1 MDEFNAAEPPAEDD
15 TSAPHE
21 PADDSLAFEDLTLGQ
36 ALGYLIV
43 RPVTTGRA
51 LWRVLARA
59 EDADHAGVN
68 VPHDA
73 GDAVPGD
80 VRWTVRSRVAPG
92 RGLSL
97 AWLDAAQ
104 RRVWGPLIAL
114 AVAILL
120 ALRGG
125 SVLLNAALDPAS
137 HMTRD
142 TNGAA
147 FWFVL
152 AGAMVVGCALYESRD
167 WWVRRFPQVAAWL
180 GRAPVGG
187 DGDDIADAAPAAPD
201 AVAAKVPAASAFS
214 PAALRAWLDRAVFQ
228 LALIPLAVGLSLLA
242 YTQNVLTNSQ
252 GRVVDVVLTGGG
264 ALAWALSIAV
274 WIVVL
279 GVGVRGLPGR
289 VRAVLRSDPDWG
301 ERLASAVRG
310 IDAPLVALFGVT
322 LFGLWFRLLD
332 LELTPPEMTS
342 DHIEK
347 LLDALRVHEGYYAVF
362 FPNNGGREAFQMYVV
377 AFVADTLGVGFNF
390 NALKW
395 ATVIEGVITLPVVFW
410 MAQQVIGQASARERQ
425 IGRWVGVAL
434 AWLLA
439 VSAWHLMLSRL
450 GLRIVLTPL
459 TTALVI
465 GFLARAMR
473 YNRARDYLA
482 LGAVLGAGF
491 YFYQANRM
499 LPPVVVAGMA
509 LAMLNTARRWR
520 DLPNLVAQM
529 VLVGL
534 VAALPVAAYMLAGA
548 RAVDLLPV
556 VAGAWLAAVALW
568 LRADHTSEPRSEA
581 WRYAGGLLMVV
592 VIALALY
599 VPMYHYSR
607 LYPDQYWNRTQGR
620 LFGENAFVRVNE
632 NGVTVAYEPTRREQ
646 AERFWD
652 RRDVF
657 IENYRD
663 ALRMYHWEGDAAWI
677 NNAGGRPALDGVAG
691 GLLMLGAVIWTVW
704 TLRRRDAVWWLL
716 PVTVIVM
723 LLPSALTLAYT
734 IENPSFTRTSGTIP
748 AIFMLAALPLGLL
761 LWRVSHVPGRV
772 WGMSLGALAAL
783 AILAGVLGSA
793 LDWNRDNFFTHYHLS
808 YSNSWKPYREIARP
822 LRSFAEGEGSYGN
835 AFMVAY
841 PHWLDHRILGAMAGD
856 IRWPNGLV
864 ERSDLPL
871 AIQRNAGTPYAYD
884 PARPLFV
891 MYHADDDATE
901 SYLRE
906 LFPDGEVRRY
916 AYTWQTGIDTVSEG
930 AFFIYTVR
938 AGTLAE

>member
-15 TSAPHE
+15 ISAPPE
-21 PADDSLAFEDLTLGQ
+21 PADDGLAFEDLTLGQ
-36 ALGYLIV
+36 ALGYLVV
-43 RPVTTGRA
+43 RPVATGRR
-51 LWRVLARA
+51 LWGVLARTELA
-59 EDADHAGVN
+59 DRAGGHVLRDTEDAVQD
-68 VPHDA
+68 
-73 GDAVPGD
+73 D
-80 VRWTVRSRVAPG
+80 VRWTVRSQVAPG

-97 AWLDAAQ
+97 TWRDVAQ

-114 AVAILL
+114 VVAILL
-120 ALRGG
+120 VLRGG
-125 SVLLNAALDPAS
+125 SVLLNAALNPAT

-147 FWFVL
+147 VWFVL
-152 AGAMVVGCALYESRD
+152 ASAVVVGCALYESRD
-167 WWVRRFPQVAAWL
+167 WWARRFPPIAAWL
-180 GRAPVGG
+180 GRAPVDG
-187 DGDDIADAAPAAPD
+187 DGGIADAAPAA
-201 AVAAKVPAASAFS
+201 ALS
-214 PAALRAWLDRAVFQ
+214 PAALRGWLERAAFQ

-242 YTQNVLTNSQ
+242 YTQNVLTNAQ

-279 GVGVRGLPGR
+279 GVDVRGLPGR
-289 VRAVLRSDPDWG
+289 ARAALRSDPDWG
-301 ERLASAVRG
+301 ERLVNAVRG
-310 IDAPLVALFGVT
+310 IDAPLAALVGVT

-395 ATVIEGVITLPVVFW
+395 ATAIEGVITLPVVFW

-425 IGRWVGVAL
+425 VGRWVGVAL
-434 AWLLA
+434 AGLLA
-439 VSAWHLMLSRL
+439 VSSWHLMLSRL

-473 YNRARDYLA
+473 HNRARDYLA

-499 LPPVVVAGMA
+499 LPLVVVAGMA
-509 LAMLNTARRWR
+509 LAILNTARRWR
-520 DLPNLVAQM
+520 DLPGLFAQM
-529 VLVGL
+529 VLAGL
-534 VAALPVAAYMLAGA
+534 VAVLPVAAYMLAGE

-568 LRADHTSEPRSEA
+568 LRADHTAEQRPEA

-607 LYPDQYWNRTQGR
+607 LYPDQFWNRTQGR

-632 NGVTVAYEPTRREQ
+632 NGVTVAYEPALSEQ
-646 AERFWD
+646 LERFWD

-677 NNAGGRPALDGVAG
+677 NNAGGRPALDGIAG
-691 GLLMLGAVIWTVW
+691 GLLMLGAVLWVVGA
-704 TLRRRDAVWWLL
+704 LRRRDAVWWLL

-761 LWRVSHVPGRV
+761 LWRVSRVPGRV

-783 AILAGVLGSA
+783 VILAGVVGSA

-808 YSNSWKPYREIARP
+808 YSNSWKPYRAIARP

-864 ERSDLPL
+864 ARTDLPL
-871 AIQRNAGTPYAYD
+871 AIQRNTGTPYAYD

-891 MYHADDDATE
+891 MYHADDEATE
-901 SYLRE
+901 AYLRE
-906 LFPDGEVRRY
+906 LFPGGEVRRY
-916 AYTWQTGIDTVSEG
+916 TYTWQTGIDTVSTGE
-930 AFFIYTVR
+930 FFIYTVR
-938 AGTLAE
+938 AGALAE